1 MVEGSSAE
9 QLAFQPS
16 LYLLA
21 LTTAVQQFGSNAS
34 FSLSLHTLSCLPP
47 SANISL
53 SLFLACSEL
62 VCSPPPPRRRPW
74 LQSPTGSALRRLV
87 SDSLLWGTDVC
98 FSCCC
103 KLRWRWWSHTF
114 THYHWVHSIS
124 PAVLFTATPSTSC
137 SISSVCSIN
146 WRQRPQQ
153 TTTTALPSPKWN
165 QPIWQPLYSVQLTF
179 LIFFLFLSQKL
190 SAWLIETLCSSHYFC
205 TLEPH
210 PSLLI
215 NWQLLNL
222 MWNCFPCKVVLYK
235 AGFPFPVNHLLLLSF
250 FHRSCHIYFNATVHR
265 YSDALQQCSPKVH
278 LFMLEN
284 SAVNFNKIKFTGI
297 AAR

>member
-74 LQSPTGSALRRLV
+74 LQSPTGFALRRLV

-98 FSCCC
+98 FCR
-103 KLRWRWWSHTF
+103 LRWSHSHTHSRVSLSAQHFPSCPFHSYPLHLVFHQQCVFHQLTTKTTTDYDDGSTF
-114 THYHWVHSIS
+114 TKVE
-124 PAVLFTATPSTSC
+124 PTNL
-137 SISSVCSIN
+137 
-146 WRQRPQQ
+146 
-153 TTTTALPSPKWN
+153 TTALLCSTDF
-165 QPIWQPLYSVQLTF
+165 SH
-179 LIFFLFLSQKL
+179 FLSASFPKTVCL
-190 SAWLIETLCSSHYFC
+190 THRNF
-205 TLEPH
+205 
-210 PSLLI
+210 LLI
-215 NWQLLNL
+215 
-222 MWNCFPCKVVLYK
+222 
-235 AGFPFPVNHLLLLSF
+235 ALLLHSGTASF
-250 FHRSCHIYFNATVHR
+250 TF
-265 YSDALQQCSPKVH
+265 D
-278 LFMLEN
+278 
-284 SAVNFNKIKFTGI
+284 
-297 AAR
+297 

>member
-62 VCSPPPPRRRPW
+62 VCSPPPPPPPPRRPW

-146 WRQRPQQ
+146 WRQRPQHNRLRRRLYLHQ
-153 TTTTALPSPKWN
+153 SGTNQFDNRSTLFNWLFSFSFCFFPQNCLPDS
-165 QPIWQPLYSVQLTF
+165 S
-179 LIFFLFLSQKL
+179 KL
-190 SAWLIETLCSSHYFC
+190 SAHRTTFALWNRILHFWLT
-205 TLEPH
+205 
-210 PSLLI
+210 
-215 NWQLLNL
+215 
-222 MWNCFPCKVVLYK
+222 
-235 AGFPFPVNHLLLLSF
+235 
-250 FHRSCHIYFNATVHR
+250 
-265 YSDALQQCSPKVH
+265 D
-278 LFMLEN
+278 
-284 SAVNFNKIKFTGI
+284 NF
-297 AAR
+297 

>member
-98 FSCCC
+98 FCR
-103 KLRWRWWSHTF
+103 LRWSHSHT
-114 THYHWVHSIS
+114 HSRVS
-124 PAVLFTATPSTSC
+124 LSAQHFPSCPFHSYPLHLVFHQQCVFHQLTTKTTT
-137 SISSVCSIN
+137 
-146 WRQRPQQ
+146 QQ

-179 LIFFLFLSQKL
+179 LIFFLLLSPKL
-190 SAWLIETLCSSHYFC
+190 SAWLIETFCSSHYFC
-205 TLEPH
+205 TSKQH

-222 MWNCFPCKVVLYK
+222 MWNCFSL
-235 AGFPFPVNHLLLLSF
+235 
-250 FHRSCHIYFNATVHR
+250 
-265 YSDALQQCSPKVH
+265 
-278 LFMLEN
+278 
-284 SAVNFNKIKFTGI
+284 
-297 AAR
+297 